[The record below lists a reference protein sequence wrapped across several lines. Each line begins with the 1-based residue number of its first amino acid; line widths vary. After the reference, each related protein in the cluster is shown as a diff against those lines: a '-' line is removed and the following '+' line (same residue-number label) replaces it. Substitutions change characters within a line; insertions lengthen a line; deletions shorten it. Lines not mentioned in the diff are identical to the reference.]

1 MADKQL
7 ENERQIIET
16 YMQEHGLETTLNDVV
31 NNIVKTRP
39 ADPYVKLGQ
48 SLLRSSETANSITAV
63 RATEVLN
70 GHGTPAL
77 EVEVETQQGKFRAIS
92 GLGPFDD
99 DEDRHGGF
107 GLKKAADSVKAVLAD
122 KLVNVDV
129 TNMEAIDALLLGEDA
144 PANAVLALS
153 VACCKAAARHGG
165 LEVHEHVAALAASAG
180 GVLPMPTVAVVNGGS
195 YGTSTSCPFE
205 EVSVVPVAARSLE
218 DALEVCASV
227 FRRIPEACAAAGL
240 PKPGLGTRGGYAV
253 EVATPG
259 DAVKVVHEA
268 IKLAS
273 AEESVKIAVD
283 VGAPAYAKQHEDEE
297 ETTVYDLA
305 HFEGLETPPP
315 PKSADE
321 MVEAYFDLLLNYP
334 VIGLEDPFLSK
345 DIFAFLKLKE
355 RLDLEAARAAEPTDV
370 DGENPDDM
378 ILRLA
383 PLGGDDACTLQL
395 VGDVVCENTDDI
407 DKYDEQKTINTLCL
421 TLSKGKTV
429 SGAIDLVKAARSK
442 GWGVVVSAET
452 ARPESDDAFAAH
464 FAVGVRSG
472 QFKAGGLGGLEHA
485 NKYNE
490 LLRIAGE
497 ANAPPFIAGEYRAA
511 NNVWDTARTR

>member
-63 RATEVLN
+63 RDGARTAR
-70 GHGTPAL
+70 GG
-77 EVEVETQQGKFRAIS
+77 RAQ
-92 GLGPFDD
+92 
-99 DEDRHGGF
+99 E
-107 GLKKAADSVKAVLAD
+107 AADSVKAVLAD
-122 KLVNVDV
+122 AVNVDV

-273 AEESVKIAVD
+273 AEESVTVTVKIAVD

-383 PLGGDDACTLQL
+383 PLGGDDAC
-395 VGDVVCENTDDI
+395 
-407 DKYDEQKTINTLCL
+407 
-421 TLSKGKTV
+421 
-429 SGAIDLVKAARSK
+429 APARRAVQ

-511 NNVWDTARTR
+511 NNVWDTARTRRRGRLTRHRRSGPTRLVRLKAR

>member
-1 MADKQL
+1 
-7 ENERQIIET
+7 
-16 YMQEHGLETTLNDVV
+16 
-31 NNIVKTRP
+31 
-39 ADPYVKLGQ
+39 
-48 SLLRSSETANSITAV
+48 SITAV

-355 RLDLEAARAAEPTDV
+355 RLDLEAARAAEPTD
-370 DGENPDDM
+370 
-378 ILRLA
+378 
-383 PLGGDDACTLQL
+383 L

-497 ANAPPFIAGEYRAA
+497 
-511 NNVWDTARTR
+511 

>member
-63 RATEVLN
+63 RATEV
-70 GHGTPAL
+70 
-77 EVEVETQQGKFRAIS
+77 
-92 GLGPFDD
+92 
-99 DEDRHGGF
+99 EDRHGGF

-153 VACCKAAARHGG
+153 VACCKAARAT
-165 LEVHEHVAALAASAG
+165 AG
-180 GVLPMPTVAVVNGGS
+180 SRT
-195 YGTSTSCPFE
+195 
-205 EVSVVPVAARSLE
+205 
-218 DALEVCASV
+218 LEVCASV

-253 EVATPG
+253 EAATPG

-511 NNVWDTARTR
+511 NNV